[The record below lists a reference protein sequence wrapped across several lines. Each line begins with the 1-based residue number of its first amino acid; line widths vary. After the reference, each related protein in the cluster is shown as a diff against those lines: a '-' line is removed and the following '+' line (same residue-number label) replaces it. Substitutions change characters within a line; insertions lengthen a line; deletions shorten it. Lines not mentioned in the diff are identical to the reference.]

1 VVAGAT
7 PRQLILTVT
16 RACDLRCSYCPTVK
30 DGFPSLSPDQAV
42 RALHLFAER
51 YAGPNG
57 GDVKLFGGEPLLVPD
72 VIDAVFD
79 AAEQLP
85 QVRRLYLSTNGRAL
99 DADRLQRIASVDKAI
114 LTISLDG
121 RPEDHRR
128 YRRGPESYDTVV
140 ALRKRLASM
149 PRVVITQ
156 TIAPAAALNAAA
168 NFDHLLGLGFRRFN
182 FLPGYFLAWSEAQLG
197 ALRTGFA
204 AISARIHQEWRVG
217 HPLYV
222 RNLFT
227 WAPTPFFNE
236 GLIVDS
242 DGTIHPSNV
251 GLAGSF
257 DDLRERTVVGTIDD
271 PPSLE
276 ALDAAAKRTRGLIE
290 STTPP
295 RIWRS
300 TQAADGELTRFVQGL
315 LPAWAERRRARRA
328 APAP

>member
-1 VVAGAT
+1 
-7 PRQLILTVT
+7 
-16 RACDLRCSYCPTVK
+16 
-30 DGFPSLSPDQAV
+30 V

-99 DADRLQRIASVDKAI
+99 DAARLQRIASVDKAI

-168 NFDHLLGLGFRRFN
+168 NFD
-182 FLPGYFLAWSEAQLG
+182 LAWSEAQLG